1 MSELANSNPYA
12 VTTDQITDYSL
23 GGDAVLIRKQFI
35 SHEASVRS
43 IGLLYWLGGILA
55 ILCSLAYVGLGIG
68 FLSDARTM
76 PTAIFMLMFSPVMA
90 ALGIFQIFVARG
102 LRRLTPWARIGAS
115 VVSVIGL
122 LGFPFGT
129 IISAYFL
136 YLLLSRKG
144 EYVFSPEYKAI
155 IDATPGIKYRTS
167 PIIWVLLG
175 LLVLLL
181 GSIIVAG
188 VAGR

>member
-1 MSELANSNPYA
+1 MSELADSNPYA
-12 VTTDQITDYSL
+12 VTTDQINDYSL
-23 GGDAVLIRKQFI
+23 GGDAVAIRKRFI

-175 LLVLLL
+175 LLFLLL

>member
-1 MSELANSNPYA
+1 MSELADSNPYA
-12 VTTDQITDYSL
+12 VTTDQINDYSL
-23 GGDAVLIRKQFI
+23 GGDAVAIRKRFI

-90 ALGIFQIFVARG
+90 ALGVFQIFVARG

-175 LLVLLL
+175 LLFLLL